1 MFEKPDRSSFTFTYI
16 LSYSSSGAQYLDGT
30 TDITRTL
37 HFGEP
42 TPWERQCFTRVLQGH
57 IALATAVFPKGTT
70 GHSLDTLA
78 RTGLWRWEGHRPV
91 MAPLMTLRR
100 VVWCWVCARTGRV
113 WATCGVWG
121 MGLWW
126 WCVGYMV
133 RMARLPPNACASMK
147 PWLWPLESP
156 DSVLPSLTVCAE
168 VVWITAT
175 GQGTA
180 WGRS

>member
-1 MFEKPDRSSFTFTYI
+1 VFEKPNRSSFTFTYI
-16 LSYSSSGAQYLDGT
+16 LSYSSSGAQYMDGT

-100 VVWCWVCARTGRV
+100 VVLVTRV
-113 WATCGVWG
+113 RATCGQR
-121 MGLWW
+121 
-126 WCVGYMV
+126 V
-133 RMARLPPNACASMK
+133 RY
-147 PWLWPLESP
+147 
-156 DSVLPSLTVCAE
+156 
-168 VVWITAT
+168 
-175 GQGTA
+175 GA
-180 WGRS
+180 WGYGGGV

>member
-1 MFEKPDRSSFTFTYI
+1 MFEKPNRSSFTFTYI
-16 LSYSSSGAQYLDGT
+16 LSYSSSGAQYMDGT

-100 VVWCWVCARTGRV
+100 VVLVTRV
-113 WATCGVWG
+113 RATCGQR
-121 MGLWW
+121 
-126 WCVGYMV
+126 V
-133 RMARLPPNACASMK
+133 RY
-147 PWLWPLESP
+147 
-156 DSVLPSLTVCAE
+156 
-168 VVWITAT
+168 
-175 GQGTA
+175 GA
-180 WGRS
+180 WGYGGGV